1 MTTAI
6 AILTSLVGYTVAI
19 KIISLCKILGINIEG
34 YSQQDFEKLLEDP
47 RFRKYYR

>member
-19 KIISLCKILGINIEG
+19 KIISLCNIFGI
-34 YSQQDFEKLLEDP
+34 
-47 RFRKYYR
+47 

>member
-1 MTTAI
+1 MTAI
-6 AILTSLVGYTVAI
+6 AILSALVGLNVAV

-47 RFRKYYR
+47 KFRKYMR

>member
-1 MTTAI
+1 MTAI
-6 AILTSLVGYTVAI
+6 VILSALVGLNVAV

-47 RFRKYYR
+47 KFRKYIR